1 MEIVRV
7 LGIDPSLR
15 NTGFAILSYNLETKE
30 LTTSKCGVLK
40 TVSTKH
46 KGLDGVKEMLNRI
59 TELSTIEGFFDVDDV
74 VVEFPMY
81 FFNADFAN
89 YPLLAVAGIAGGAAS
104 IFGTSRTLLVTPSEW
119 NQRKKKEVNQKK
131 TEASLGEITTWNF
144 LSKPKK
150 GDLEHIYD
158 AAGMALWFINIKYAQ
173 AF

>member
-15 NTGFAILSYNLETKE
+15 NTGFAIISYNLETKE

-40 TVSTKH
+40 TTSTKH
-46 KGLDGVKEMLNRI
+46 KGLDGVKEMLSRI
-59 TELSTIEGFFDVDDV
+59 TELSTVEGFFDVDDV

-89 YPLLAVAGIAGGAAS
+89 YPLLAVAGIAGGATT
-104 IFGTSRTLLVTPSEW
+104 IFGVNRTLLVTSTQW
-119 NQRKKKEVNQKK
+119 SQSKKKEVRQKK
-131 TEASLGEITTWNF
+131 TVATLGDIETWNF
-144 LSKPKK
+144 MVKPKK